1 MTTHNPSAI
10 TPSDPPDQRLRLRQV
25 NRNDVVLVPARL
37 EDLIPEDH
45 LVRLV
50 WEAVG
55 YLDLTAFYA
64 HIKVLEGGPGA
75 AAIDPQIL
83 VTLWLY
89 ATSQGVTS
97 ARQIDQLRVEH
108 LAYIWICGGVSLNYH
123 TISDFRVAY
132 EAELDELM
140 TQVLGRLIQAG
151 MVELETQARDGMR
164 VRASAGVASFR
175 RQPTLEKALGQ
186 AQSILAALEQAAET
200 ADSQPD
206 VRTARQKA
214 AQERATSARVAR
226 LEAALD
232 EIPAFKAAK
241 KASEGQKARLSSTD
255 PQARVMKM
263 PDGGYRPAYN
273 WQFGVELSNFA
284 ITGVEVVNTGSD
296 KAQMEP
302 MVEQVLER
310 TRKLPDNW
318 LIDAGFVKLT
328 AIAALDEQGICV
340 IGPVPEPKDES
351 RDRYVPL
358 ASDAPA
364 VATWRQR
371 MGTQAAKNTYKQRSL
386 VELPNA

>member
-1 MTTHNPSAI
+1 MTGPKQGKMGNPSQTTHNPSAI

-25 NRNDVVLVPARL
+25 NRNDVVPVPARL

-45 LVRLV
+45 LARLV
-50 WEAVG
+50 WEAAG

-132 EAELDELM
+132 QAELDELM
-140 TQVLGRLIQAG
+140 TQVLGCLIQAG
-151 MVELETQARDGMR
+151 LVELETQAQDGMR

-214 AQERATSARVAR
+214 AQERAASARVAR

-232 EIPAFKAAK
+232 EMPAFKAAK
-241 KASEGQKARLSSTD
+241 KASERQKARLSSTD
-255 PQARVMKM
+255 P
-263 PDGGYRPAYN
+263 
-273 WQFGVELSNFA
+273 
-284 ITGVEVVNTGSD
+284 
-296 KAQMEP
+296 
-302 MVEQVLER
+302 
-310 TRKLPDNW
+310 
-318 LIDAGFVKLT
+318 
-328 AIAALDEQGICV
+328 
-340 IGPVPEPKDES
+340 
-351 RDRYVPL
+351 
-358 ASDAPA
+358 
-364 VATWRQR
+364 
-371 MGTQAAKNTYKQRSL
+371 
-386 VELPNA
+386 